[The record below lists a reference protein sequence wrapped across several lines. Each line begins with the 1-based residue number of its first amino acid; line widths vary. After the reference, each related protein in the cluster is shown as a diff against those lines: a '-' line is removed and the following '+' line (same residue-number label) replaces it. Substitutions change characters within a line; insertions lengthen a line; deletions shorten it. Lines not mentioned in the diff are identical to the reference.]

1 MSETS
6 VEKVDRLS
14 DADIA
19 ELVDATETA
28 IVDGGGFGWL
38 KPPPQGVLER
48 FWRGV
53 LLVPERDLFIGRLD
67 GRVAGSAQLIRPAKN
82 NEAQSFAAT
91 ITTNF
96 VTPWAR
102 GHGLARDLTV
112 AVENSARD
120 LDFRFL
126 KLDVRESQA
135 AAIQLYESLGYERW
149 GTNPNYATVG
159 GEMVAGGYYSKRLTP
174 RRLTRQGRTNKAAPG
189 GTKETTK

>member
-1 MSETS
+1 MAETQ
-6 VEKVDRLS
+6 VKFVDRLS
-14 DADIA
+14 DEDIG

-53 LLVPERDLFIGRLD
+53 LLVPERALFIGRVD
-67 GRVAGSAQLIRPAKN
+67 GRIAGSAQLIRPAKN
-82 NEAQSFAAT
+82 NEAQSFAAS

-96 VTPWAR
+96 VAPWAR

-112 AVENSARD
+112 AVENAARD
-120 LDFRFL
+120 QGFRFL
-126 KLDVRESQA
+126 TLDVRESQT
-135 AAIQLYESLGYERW
+135 AAIQLYESLGYDRW

-159 GEMVAGGYYSKRLTP
+159 GKIISGGFYSKRLTARRRTRRGQTAQDAP
-174 RRLTRQGRTNKAAPG
+174 RDEQEP
-189 GTKETTK
+189 TK

>member
-1 MSETS
+1 MAETL
-6 VEKVDRLS
+6 VEIVDQLS
-14 DADIA
+14 DAEIA
-19 ELVDATETA
+19 DLVDATETA

-53 LLVPERDLFIGRLD
+53 LLVPERKLFIGRLD
-67 GRVAGSAQLIRPAKN
+67 GRVAGSAQLIRPPKN
-82 NEAQSFAAT
+82 NEAQSFAAS

-96 VTPWAR
+96 VAPWAR

-112 AVENSARD
+112 AVENEARNQG
-120 LDFRFL
+120 FRFL
-126 KLDVRESQA
+126 KLDVRDSQT

-159 GEMVAGGYYSKRLTP
+159 GKMISGGYYSKRLAA
-174 RRLTRQGRTNKAAPG
+174 RRRTRHGQTATDAPVKLT
-189 GTKETTK
+189 ETTK

>member
-1 MSETS
+1 MAETS
-6 VEKVDRLS
+6 VDMADQLS
-14 DADIA
+14 DDDIA

-53 LLVPERDLFIGRLD
+53 LLVPERNLFIGRLD

-82 NEAQSFAAT
+82 NEAQAFAAT

-96 VTPWAR
+96 VSPWAR

-112 AVENSARD
+112 AVEDEARNQG
-120 LDFRFL
+120 FRIL
-126 KLDVRESQA
+126 TLDVRESQT

-159 GEMVAGGYYSKRLTP
+159 GKIISGGYYSKRLTA
-174 RRLTRQGRTNKAAPG
+174 RRQTRHGQ
-189 GTKETTK
+189 TK

>member
-1 MSETS
+1 MAETS
-6 VEKVDRLS
+6 VEIVDQLS
-14 DADIA
+14 DEDIA
-19 ELVDATETA
+19 DLVDSTETA

-53 LLVPERDLFIGRLD
+53 LLVPERTLFIGRLD
-67 GRVAGSAQLIRPAKN
+67 GRVAGSAQLIRPPKN
-82 NEAQSFAAT
+82 NEAQAFAVS

-96 VTPWAR
+96 VAPWAR

-112 AVENSARD
+112 AVENEARN
-120 LDFRFL
+120 LGFRFL
-126 KLDVRESQA
+126 NLDVRDSQT

-159 GEMVAGGYYSKRLTP
+159 GKIISGGYYTKRLAA
-174 RRLTRQGRTNKAAPG
+174 RRGARRGQTAIDAPVKLT
-189 GTKETTK
+189 ETTK

>member
-1 MSETS
+1 MAETL
-6 VEKVDRLS
+6 VEIVEHLS
-14 DADIA
+14 DGEIM

-82 NEAQSFAAT
+82 NEAQAFAAT

-96 VTPWAR
+96 VSPWAR

-112 AVENSARD
+112 AVQNEARSHG
-120 LDFRFL
+120 FRFL
-126 KLDVRESQA
+126 KLDVRDSQT

-159 GEMVAGGYYSKRLTP
+159 GKMISGGYYSKRLAA
-174 RRLTRQGRTNKAAPG
+174 RRRSRQGQTEKAAPG
-189 GTKETTK
+189 DAKETTK

>member
-1 MSETS
+1 MAETL
-6 VEKVDRLS
+6 VKIADRLS
-14 DADIA
+14 DEDIA

-53 LLVPERDLFIGRLD
+53 LLVPERTLFIRRLD

-82 NEAQSFAAT
+82 NEAQAFAAS

-96 VTPWAR
+96 VSPWAR

-112 AVENSARD
+112 AVEDEARKKG
-120 LDFRFL
+120 FRFL
-126 KLDVRESQA
+126 KLDVRESQT

-149 GTNPNYATVG
+149 GINPNYATVG
-159 GEMVAGGYYSKRLTP
+159 GKIISGSYYSKRLTA
-174 RRLTRQGRTNKAAPG
+174 RRRTRQGQATKGAPAG
-189 GTKETTK
+189 AKETTK

>member
-1 MSETS
+1 MAEIL
-6 VEKVDRLS
+6 VEMIDRLS
-14 DADIA
+14 DVEIA
-19 ELVDATETA
+19 ELVEAAETA

-67 GRVAGSAQLIRPAKN
+67 GRVVGSAQLIRPAKN
-82 NEAQSFAAT
+82 NEAQSFAAA

-96 VTPWAR
+96 VSPGAR
-102 GHGLARDLTV
+102 GHGLARELTV
-112 AVENSARD
+112 AVENEARNQG
-120 LDFRFL
+120 FRFL
-126 KLDVRESQA
+126 KLDVRESQT

-159 GEMVAGGYYSKRLTP
+159 GKMVAGFYYSKRLAS
-174 RRLTRQGRTNKAAPG
+174 RRRSRRGQTAKAGA
-189 GTKETTK
+189 KATTK

>member
-1 MSETS
+1 MAETL
-6 VEKVDRLS
+6 VEKVEQLS
-14 DADIA
+14 DDEIA

-67 GRVAGSAQLIRPAKN
+67 GRIAGSAQLIGPPKN
-82 NEAQSFAAT
+82 NEAQAFAAA
-91 ITTNF
+91 ITSNF
-96 VTPWAR
+96 VSPWAR

-112 AVENSARD
+112 AVENEAREQD
-120 LDFRFL
+120 YRFL
-126 KLDVRESQA
+126 RLDVRETQT

-149 GTNPNYATVG
+149 GTNPNYAIVDG
-159 GEMVAGGYYSKRLTP
+159 KMVAGGYYAKRLTARRRSRRP
-174 RRLTRQGRTNKAAPG
+174 RAA
-189 GTKETTK
+189 KESST